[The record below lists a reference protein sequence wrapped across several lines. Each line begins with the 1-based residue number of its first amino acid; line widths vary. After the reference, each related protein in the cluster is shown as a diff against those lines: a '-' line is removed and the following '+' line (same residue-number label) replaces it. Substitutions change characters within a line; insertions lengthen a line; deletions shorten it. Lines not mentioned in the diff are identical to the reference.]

1 MKQFKTAA
9 HRGSPAVPNAVDIQF
24 QWDEETLTA
33 HAPSSGQLA
42 LLLSNMVDGN
52 FRLESLGALF
62 DFLKGVLDD
71 EDYAVIHADLQQGL
85 DIQLIVELIEAL
97 IEEWSVRP
105 TTPAVV
111 SSRSR
116 PTTGR
121 RSTARP
127 AATA

>member
-1 MKQFKTAA
+1 MRQFKTAA
-9 HRGSPAVPNAVDIQF
+9 HRGTPAVPNPVDIPF
-24 QWDEETLTA
+24 QWDEEVLTA

-42 LLLSNMVDGN
+42 LLLSHMADGT
-52 FRLESLGALF
+52 FRLDSIGALF

-71 EDYAVIHADLQQGL
+71 GDYDIIHTDLQQGL
-85 DIQLIVELIEAL
+85 DVQLIVELIEAL
-97 IEEWSVRP
+97 IEEWSARP

-116 PTTGR
+116 QSTGR
-121 RSTARP
+121 RSTAKR